1 MDPVDYKYDKLHIQD
16 MALRLIQIIPPTD
29 FDDYDKL
36 IKEED
41 VIDHWLD
48 HSIEGR
54 TTLSVLADVELT
66 EKILS
71 DLEDHF
77 PKNSDYRIIL
87 LPVSATVPKQ
97 PAEEEDDDQVV
108 QKADQEGDKRVKR
121 ISRDE
126 LYEEIKAVVDV
137 SWVYFVLI
145 ALSCVVAANGLIRD
159 SAAMVIGAMVIAP
172 ILGPNVGLS
181 LATTLGDKALLKR
194 SLKSIVLGFSLGML
208 LSILMGILIPFN
220 PEVYEISSRTSV
232 GFADIAL
239 GLAAGIAGCLSFTRG
254 ISAAVIGVMVA
265 VALLPPMVATGLLLG
280 SGMYDLAFGAAVLT
294 VTYIIC
300 VNLAG
305 VLTFIM
311 QGIKPKS
318 FRERREGEELS
329 RYAIVIWISLLILL
343 AVIIYY
349 QFM

>member
-1 MDPVDYKYDKLHIQD
+1 
-16 MALRLIQIIPPTD
+16 MALRLIQIITPED
-29 FDDYDKL
+29 CELDEDIID
-36 IKEED
+36 EDD
-41 VIDHWLD
+41 VIEQWVDD
-48 HSIEGR
+48 SVSGR
-54 TTLSVLADVELT
+54 TTIHILADVELT
-66 EKILS
+66 EKILA
-71 DLEDHF
+71 DIDDRLGHRD
-77 PKNSDYRIIL
+77 DYRVIL
-87 LPVSATVPKQ
+87 LPVAATIPKQ
-97 PAEEEDDDQVV
+97 ETNEEKEDEPPT
-108 QKADQEGDKRVKR
+108 QKEKEQGDKRVKR

-126 LYEEIKAVVDV
+126 LYEEIKAVVDI

-159 SAAMVIGAMVIAP
+159 SGAMVIGAMVIAP

-181 LATTLGDKALLKR
+181 LATTLGDKALMIR
-194 SLKSIVLGFSLGML
+194 SMKSIVYGFSLGMV
-208 LSILMGILIPFN
+208 LSIMMGFMIQVD

-232 GFADIAL
+232 SFADIAL
-239 GLAAGIAGCLSFTRG
+239 GLSAGVAGCLSFTRG

-280 SGMYDLAFGAAVLT
+280 SGMYDLAFGAAILT
-294 VTYIIC
+294 ITYIIC

-305 VLTFIM
+305 VVTFLL

-329 RYAIVIWISLLILL
+329 RYAIMIWVSLLIGL
-343 AVIIYY
+343 AAIIYF